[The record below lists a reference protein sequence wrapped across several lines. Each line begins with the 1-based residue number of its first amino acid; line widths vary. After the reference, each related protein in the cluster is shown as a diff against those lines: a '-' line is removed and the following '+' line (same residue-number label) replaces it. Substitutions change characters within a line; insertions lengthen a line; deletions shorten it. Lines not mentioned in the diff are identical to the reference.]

1 MSAELRE
8 LADNLQINERTLRRA
23 WALGTLRG
31 TRTTPYRLELP
42 VTERIYLRRH
52 WSTLSSLRRA
62 LRTEPGVSM
71 AVVFGSVARGDD
83 HADSDVDLL
92 VALRDPGLLPRV
104 ALAERLRRRT
114 GLTLE
119 VVALED
125 ALRRPSLMVE
135 ILRDGRVLVDR
146 DGRWPKLRAQSR
158 RVGTQA
164 RRDRKLLGERA
175 REATAAFAARAR
187 TTHQ

>member
-1 MSAELRE
+1 MSFALQE
-8 LADNLQINERTLRRA
+8 LADSLQVNERTLRRA

-42 VTERIYLRRH
+42 VAERIYLRRH

-83 HADSDVDLL
+83 HVESDVDLV
-92 VALRDPGLLPRV
+92 VALREPGLHHRV
-104 ALAERLRRRT
+104 ALAERLRKRT
-114 GLTLE
+114 GLNLE

-125 ALRRPSLMVE
+125 ALRRPSLMIEV
-135 ILRDGRVLVDR
+135 LRDGRVLVDR
-146 DGRWPKLRAQSR
+146 DRHWPELRAQSE
-158 RVGTQA
+158 RVGAQA
-164 RRDRKLLGERA
+164 RRDRKLVGERA
-175 REATAAFAARAR
+175 REATAAFAARAEAS
-187 TTHQ
+187 T